1 MAWNVVFA
9 INNKRKRIK
18 SWIKDE
24 EAMDCSTG
32 KCGVEGLIWAKNG
45 LLEFENFIKKEGLK
59 QRIIVRWTDS
69 KRKRVYKHYLE
80 KEGYKL
86 TIYYGKEFLI
96 KIYKVKVIV
105 RRKNNM
111 EKDLKATIGLFIKWA
126 KEKDVKDSFVNYIYW
141 KDNIYLKR

>member
-1 MAWNVVFA
+1 MFLEITSFDKIFDKITEWNVAFA
-9 INNKRKRIK
+9 INNKRKHIK

-24 EAMDCSTG
+24 ESMDCSTG

-45 LLEFENFIKKEGLK
+45 LLEFEKFIKKEDLK
-59 QRIIVRWTDS
+59 QRIVVRWTDS

-96 KIYKVKVIV
+96 K
-105 RRKNNM
+105 
-111 EKDLKATIGLFIKWA
+111 
-126 KEKDVKDSFVNYIYW
+126 
-141 KDNIYLKR
+141 NI